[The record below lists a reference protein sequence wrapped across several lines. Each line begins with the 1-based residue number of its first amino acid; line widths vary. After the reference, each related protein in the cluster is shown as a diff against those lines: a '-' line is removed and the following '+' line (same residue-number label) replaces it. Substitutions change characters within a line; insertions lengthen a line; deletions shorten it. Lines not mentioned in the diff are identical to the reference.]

1 MLSFSFDNHLQV
13 VNSWK
18 SLLVFLNLNCPF
30 HRVMFAIRVKIWRL
44 VSQHTEKYS
53 SIICVRSVNIPET
66 PCTPNWFLS
75 KRFIAE
81 SHICE
86 RLATRFLPVFRE
98 KGISKNFSI
107 SLSITTLNVS
117 RFLSR
122 ENSHKQPVW
131 VISDWMLSTKLAGHF
146 PSFHV
151 YFFFLRLFL
160 CCFFL
165 QVEQIASNSHRKHV
179 LRAYM

>member
-1 MLSFSFDNHLQV
+1 MQ
-13 VNSWK
+13 K
-18 SLLVFLNLNCPF
+18 STARF
-30 HRVMFAIRVKIWRL
+30 
-44 VSQHTEKYS
+44 
-53 SIICVRSVNIPET
+53 ICVRSVNIPET

-122 ENSHKQPVW
+122 ENSHKQYESYQIGCFRLSLP
-131 VISDWMLSTKLAGHF
+131 VISII
-146 PSFHV
+146 PR
-151 YFFFLRLFL
+151 FFFFFFCAFFSAVSFCRLYRLLVIHTENMSLEPTCKSLPRRGLESSANYF
-160 CCFFL
+160 
-165 QVEQIASNSHRKHV
+165 SKKTT
-179 LRAYM
+179 

>member
-1 MLSFSFDNHLQV
+1 MRKCGNSGGFTDFVALNSCTQLTISVRAQSTTICQGKVPGKVQVFVLKVLSFSFDNHLQV
-13 VNSWK
+13 VNFWI
-18 SLLVFLNLNCPF
+18 SLLVFLNL
-30 HRVMFAIRVKIWRL
+30 
-44 VSQHTEKYS
+44 
-53 SIICVRSVNIPET
+53 
-66 PCTPNWFLS
+66 NWFLS

-122 ENSHKQPVW
+122 ENSHKQYESYQIGCFRPSLA
-131 VISDWMLSTKLAGHF
+131 VIFHHST
-146 PSFHV
+146 S
-151 YFFFLRLFL
+151 FLRLFL

-165 QVEQIASNSHRKHV
+165 QVVQIASNSHRKHA

>member
-1 MLSFSFDNHLQV
+1 MFDYTRKNMETSLSAYRKVQLDSFVYVL
-13 VNSWK
+13 S
-18 SLLVFLNLNCPF
+18 
-30 HRVMFAIRVKIWRL
+30 
-44 VSQHTEKYS
+44 
-53 SIICVRSVNIPET
+53 
-66 PCTPNWFLS
+66 PNWFLS

-107 SLSITTLNVS
+107 SLRITTLNVS

-122 ENSHKQPVW
+122 ENSHKQYESYQIGCFRPSLPV
-131 VISDWMLSTKLAGHF
+131 IFHHST
-146 PSFHV
+146 
-151 YFFFLRLFL
+151 FFFFCLFL

-165 QVEQIASNSHRKHV
+165 QVVPIASNSHRKHV